1 MGLLGVRRRLAV
13 VVGKQPWMPQF
24 LPQVVAVDMRLQ
36 RATRGKVSVLDLADL
51 PNLTLTVAGRKSG
64 IPRSTPLLC
73 VPDGGTWL
81 VAGSYFGAP
90 AMPVW
95 VHNLRAATTATISVG
110 GTPHEVVAEELTGDA
125 RAEAWATMVRTW
137 PNFTLYE
144 QKTDRTIPVFRLRP
158 A

>member
-1 MGLLGVRRRLAV
+1 MRRRLAV
-13 VVGKQPWMPQF
+13 VVGKQPWMPQH
-24 LPQVVAVDMRLQ
+24 LPKVVAVDMRLQ
-36 RATRGKVSVLDLADL
+36 KATRGKVSVLDVADL

-95 VHNLRAATTATISVG
+95 VHNLRAASTATVSVKG
-110 GTPHEVVAEELTGDA
+110 RRHEVVAEELEGAA
-125 RAEAWATMVRTW
+125 REEAWATMVRTW
-137 PNFTLYE
+137 PNFTLYA
-144 QKTDRTIPVFRLRP
+144 QKTDRVIPVFRLTP
-158 A
+158 TA